1 MLNMTGSGYVWLV
14 GEREI
19 SGNALR
25 YAPDGESS
33 TSASAR
39 ARAAGQAPG
48 GAGASG
54 LARALSLAAPA
65 RPPARRHHR
74 AAAHQRQERVG
85 AHQRRGGRGGAGGA
99 RAAGEGEHH
108 RPAAGLRGQHQH
120 LEDRAA
126 LQEVLA
132 TAAPGGA
139 GPGRWVGPC
148 GRGRSQ
154 NGGHARVGV
163 GGACRVGQGIAVGLT
178 YGVGGSRRWAGPYG
192 HRWVRVVGGAKCLC
206 GRGQVNGQGQM
217 VERPANSKQ
226 GGFWARVRGARLG
239 RARWAGLG
247 VANRAGLVK
256 GHRGRTGGSAGQ
268 GRRWSGPRWSLAG
281 SSSLGLSRAR

>member
-33 TSASAR
+33 ASAR

-65 RPPARRHHR
+65 RRHHR

-85 AHQRRGGRGGAGGA
+85 AYQRRGGRGGAGGA

-126 LQEVLA
+126 LQEVLT

-148 GRGRSQ
+148 ERGRSQ
-154 NGGHARVGV
+154 SGGHARVGV
-163 GGACRVGQGIAVGLT
+163 SGTCRVGQGIAVGVT
-178 YGVGGSRRWAGPYG
+178 YGVGGSGGGRGHTDTNGSVWWAGPG
-192 HRWVRVVGGAKCLC
+192 GCVGGA
-206 GRGQVNGQGQM
+206 R
-217 VERPANSKQ
+217 
-226 GGFWARVRGARLG
+226 
-239 RARWAGLG
+239 
-247 VANRAGLVK
+247 
-256 GHRGRTGGSAGQ
+256 
-268 GRRWSGPRWSLAG
+268 
-281 SSSLGLSRAR
+281 